1 MSVLPQCLNII
12 NGLESAYSHLHKGST
27 SQAKMAHWAVIA
39 SLSLSALVFTS
50 PTKCPMFGVF
60 RSAGRVSPIG
70 WLGRLSRAPGT
81 VLFSLEPGCDSE
93 STGPVL
99 NQREERS
106 PRHIKSLFVTSQTT
120 T

>member
-1 MSVLPQCLNII
+1 
-12 NGLESAYSHLHKGST
+12 
-27 SQAKMAHWAVIA
+27 MAHWAAIA
-39 SLSLSALVFTS
+39 SLSLSALIFTS
-50 PTKCPMFGVF
+50 QTDECPMFGGL
-60 RSAGRVSPIG
+60 RSAGRVQRVSSAG
-70 WLGRLSRAPGT
+70 LAVFLGAPGT
-81 VLFSLEPGCDSE
+81 ALFSLEPGCDSE